1 MIINLQFNNSKS
13 TMEEWRYIFAIGAI
27 AYILPALIYAV
38 YGSGEVQKW
47 NSRQNQQRDEDA
59 VKST

>member
-1 MIINLQFNNSKS
+1 
-13 TMEEWRYIFAIGAI
+13 MEEWRYIFAIGAI